1 MSISKKR
8 KTFVSLGWAIA
19 LALVLAGITYSAN
32 KEIIATDKWLD
43 QVNKDV
49 SEKPI
54 HTYKVKRILSVE
66 NPLTDELDSISTI
79 FFNKKVDKTKIK
91 VIEAF
96 VWINDK
102 ESKTVKIITEVKDS
116 KSISNIKSVSGVL
129 IKDKSR
135 EEGII
140 VNSHIYTH

>member
-1 MSISKKR
+1 MS
-8 KTFVSLGWAIA
+8 KTRNLFISLGWSIA
-19 LALVLAGITYSAN
+19 LALVLVGITYSAN
-32 KEIIATDKWLD
+32 QEAVETNKWLE
-43 QVNKDV
+43 QVKREV
-49 SEKPI
+49 SKGTV
-54 HTYKVKRILSVE
+54 HTYKVKHVLSVK

-116 KSISNIKSVSGVL
+116 KSISDIKSVSGVL
-129 IKDKSR
+129 IKDKSG

-140 VNSHIYTH
+140 VNSHIHTH